1 MLRPSAESRRRRKR
15 EEEKR
20 TCGVMWY
27 DDDDV
32 LLLPVKFLL
41 LPLAAVGA
49 VRVCGRRRSTIS
61 LYYLTYLVSLFSPL
75 FFYFIF
81 FTARQ
86 WRSYIR

>member
-1 MLRPSAESRRRRKR
+1 
-15 EEEKR
+15 
-20 TCGVMWY
+20 MWY

-61 LYYLTYLVSLFSPL
+61 LYYLTYLVSLFSPFFL
-75 FFYFIF
+75 FYIF
-81 FTARQ
+81 HCETVAVVYTIMAIIDF
-86 WRSYIR
+86 